1 VTAAFHTSGA
11 SEFPNDNP
19 ALHRGARW
27 VCLLPRGPA
36 RALLRP
42 SAGADVRSLEGPEEP
57 PHAVPQP
64 AAVAPERR
72 FEGPLELDLG
82 RIVLPHRVENI
93 PPPPDFIF
101 RPFVAARAKLGPPS
115 ALPID
120 PRPCRVV
127 DEREAGRRVDRG
139 SCVDVAPCI
148 HVGVAVSEP
157 SRRQPRRR
165 GALAARL
172 VLAAAFAAPPL
183 ELEAA
188 SA

>member
-1 VTAAFHTSGA
+1 VTAAFPTSGA

-19 ALHRGARW
+19 ALHQGARW
-27 VCLLPRGPA
+27 VCLRPRGPA

-42 SAGADVRSLEGPEEP
+42 LASAASEASP
-57 PHAVPQP
+57 PHVEAPR
-64 AAVAPERR
+64 AAPPLPTAAPERCY
-72 FEGPLELDLG
+72 EGPLQLDLG
-82 RIVLPHRVENI
+82 RIVLLHRVENI

-101 RPFVAARAKLGPPS
+101 RPFVASRVKLAPPS
-115 ALPID
+115 PLPID
-120 PRPCRVV
+120 PRPCRIV

-148 HVGVAVSEP
+148 QVGAAASEP

-165 GALAARL
+165 GSLAARL
-172 VLAAAFAAPPL
+172 VLASAFDAPPS